1 MTPAK
6 IRKSLLGLLTLI
18 GGLFVAT
25 AAVRSAETAK
35 AQGTT
40 FAKAFGAELKILTK
54 TS

>member
-6 IRKSLLGLLTLI
+6 IRKTILGLLTLV

-25 AAVRSAETAK
+25 AAVRSSETAK

-40 FAKAFGAELKILTK
+40 FAKAFGNELKILTK

>member
-6 IRKSLLGLLTLI
+6 IRKTILGLLTLV

-35 AQGTT
+35 AQGTS
-40 FAKAFGAELKILTK
+40 FAKAFGQELKILTK